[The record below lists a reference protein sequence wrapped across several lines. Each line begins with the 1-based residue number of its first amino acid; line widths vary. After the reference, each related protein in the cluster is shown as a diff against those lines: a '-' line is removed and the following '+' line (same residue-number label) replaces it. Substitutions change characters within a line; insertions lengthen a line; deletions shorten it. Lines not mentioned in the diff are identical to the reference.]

1 MSIRNAYGSSTIF
14 VDVDILQPSP
24 TRDKIKIAPAFNQI
38 QDLDVEM
45 ILRGGMVSKT
55 YDGVA
60 HWMSHGLAGSGLAS
74 FNAIRCVLSKEQEGI
89 READLLRALMAQEL
103 VQDITSICDRWTT
116 TAELEVEEIYALP
129 LFSHFLQ
136 STAFK
141 RGYPNSEWFKHCLE
155 NLKGFGIHNSNGI
168 IFSQVSDVVCVLRI
182 HVQNYDGAS
191 ASDVWVVFDPQP
203 REPVHPDGIAFSFF
217 GTIRG
222 AIEHLT
228 ELFGNE
234 PTPPTPVIRS
244 PTRPLPLLPPP
255 CSAHM
260 FTSIDTE
267 TLAQNAMNTI
277 FDASMTVLQVKSE
290 LEDLRMTFND
300 LQDSQAWLEKKYKDL
315 EEKCEKLEKELEE
328 AKNAVRKDQ
337 DLDNDKR
344 RRKTVRKT
352 PKSVQDSEDEE
363 VGWLPWTSEKKKI
376 VHSSPDDQ
384 DSDDQSDGWWGG
396 GMNKK
401 NVLPGAL
408 DDDQSP
414 EDDDDGRRSGG
425 KKNEQTATSDQASE
439 DIDDGW
445 WSSGKTKTSP
455 TDMNQDT
462 EDGWWASV
470 EIDDKSKGKGKHGS
484 NSSISSAGA
493 SITKGKEKA
502 KADPPAPIF
511 VSVPPTKSP
520 RPSNR
525 RVMFD
530 LGTQPMA

>member
-1 MSIRNAYGSSTIF
+1 
-14 VDVDILQPSP
+14 
-24 TRDKIKIAPAFNQI
+24 
-38 QDLDVEM
+38 
-45 ILRGGMVSKT
+45 
-55 YDGVA
+55 
-60 HWMSHGLAGSGLAS
+60 
-74 FNAIRCVLSKEQEGI
+74 
-89 READLLRALMAQEL
+89 
-103 VQDITSICDRWTT
+103 
-116 TAELEVEEIYALP
+116 
-129 LFSHFLQ
+129 
-136 STAFK
+136 
-141 RGYPNSEWFKHCLE
+141 
-155 NLKGFGIHNSNGI
+155 
-168 IFSQVSDVVCVLRI
+168 CVLRI

-363 VGWLPWTSEKKKI
+363 VGLLPWTSGKKRI

-414 EDDDDGRRSGG
+414 EDDNDGRRSGG

-439 DIDDGW
+439 DNDDGW
-445 WSSGKTKTSP
+445 WSSGKTKTSL

-470 EIDDKSKGKGKHGS
+470 EIDEKSKGKEKHGS
-484 NSSISSAGA
+484 NSSTSSAGA

-530 LGTQPMA
+530 LGTQPMASSSKSLPRHDPDTRQNHSQDPLPFRKPNREATIDINIHEDDIELAHQQAILRRDRERRDAEFALSLQYEFDNEENMLIQREQEKLAEELAFQQIFDCSICMETHPEDSVAMIEFCGHKFCRPCIREYISSKIQERA